1 MRYRIVFIAGFAIG
15 YILGAKAVRERYEQI
30 ARAARSLVENPT
42 VRETADRVRSQV
54 TDASKTV
61 YDKLSEKLPVTSVRD
76 FLASPT
82 PEEEAALDRI
92 EAASGTAARD

>member
-15 YILGAKAVRERYEQI
+15 YILGAKAGRERYEQI

-82 PEEEAALDRI
+82 PEEEAELDRI

>member
-1 MRYRIVFIAGFAIG
+1 M
-15 YILGAKAVRERYEQI
+15 
-30 ARAARSLVENPT
+30 
-42 VRETADRVRSQV
+42 RSQV

-82 PEEEAALDRI
+82 PEEEAELDRI